1 MEWNSVSSVFSLH
14 HSFAAKPCMITRVK
28 ITTFSWNLRKIWL
41 LLFLRKIEIIN
52 LHINFDYTGIFYQG
66 LLLLFA
72 PQCGSVQVN
81 FLFKY
86 PLAFFDIGDGKMC
99 PIFVGWTLRNSSQL
113 FFSQIICKS
122 ERNEAFCLHQ
132 FPTKNFTTFC

>member
-1 MEWNSVSSVFSLH
+1 M
-14 HSFAAKPCMITRVK
+14 
-28 ITTFSWNLRKIWL
+28 
-41 LLFLRKIEIIN
+41 IN

-72 PQCGSVQVN
+72 PQCGSVRVN

-86 PLAFFDIGDGKMC
+86 PLAFFRYR
-99 PIFVGWTLRNSSQL
+99 GWKNVSWFCGLDPSQFL
-113 FFSQIICKS
+113 PMVFSQIICKS

-132 FPTKNFTTFC
+132 FPTKNFTKFC